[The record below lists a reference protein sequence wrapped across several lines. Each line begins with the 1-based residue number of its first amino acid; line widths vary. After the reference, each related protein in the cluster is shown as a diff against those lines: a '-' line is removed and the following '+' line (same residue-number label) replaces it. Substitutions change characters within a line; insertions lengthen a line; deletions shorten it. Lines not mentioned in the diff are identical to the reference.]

1 MCKAQ
6 QVKLFLIPVR
16 IVGRKCSM
24 SKANLHKLESVY
36 ANDVSKVNRIKTDG
50 DPTWIYV
57 KDFEI
62 YLDNPTNYYYKNTIT
77 ALVTFLRICK
87 IYNEKPLFLNNNK
100 YTFSLYG
107 RWNVCRSLELF
118 AR

>member
-1 MCKAQ
+1 
-6 QVKLFLIPVR
+6 
-16 IVGRKCSM
+16 M

-62 YLDNPTNYYYKNTIT
+62 YLDNSPYAVVNRKLFYNAVIVDVLLAPKRKDLKKCLKLFQET
-77 ALVTFLRICK
+77 LRK
-87 IYNEKPLFLNNNK
+87 
-100 YTFSLYG
+100 
-107 RWNVCRSLELF
+107 
-118 AR
+118 

>member
-1 MCKAQ
+1 MNGWIGQ
-6 QVKLFLIPVR
+6 T

-62 YLDNPTNYYYKNTIT
+62 YLDNSPYAVVNRKLFYNAVIVDVTTNTKKKGSKEMLKAISGNFEKIT
-77 ALVTFLRICK
+77 MLGFD
-87 IYNEKPLFLNNNK
+87 Y
-100 YTFSLYG
+100 
-107 RWNVCRSLELF
+107 
-118 AR
+118 